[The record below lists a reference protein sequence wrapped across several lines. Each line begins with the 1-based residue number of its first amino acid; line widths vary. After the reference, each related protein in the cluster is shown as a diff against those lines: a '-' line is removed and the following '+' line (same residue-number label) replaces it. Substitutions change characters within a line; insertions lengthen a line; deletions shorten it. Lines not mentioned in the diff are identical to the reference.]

1 MFEKELGD
9 KFKRIFQMKKYL
21 YDVPSDS
28 QEQECLFINV
38 ISSKNQVKD
47 GRVTGKVTGKILV
60 FCNPEKLPYG
70 YFTKCVV
77 EAEISDTKDLFFYE
91 FEDNAGMASGISER
105 SMSFIYLFDQ
115 QYNPNIG
122 ELTSLTNEISF
133 QVGS

>member
-77 EAEISDTKDLFFYE
+77 EADIADTKDLFFYE